1 MMKQD
6 MNAHD
11 LAHIKRKIGGD
22 GFAHHSIRIP
32 GSKSDSNRAIIA
44 SAMSTHPTIL
54 SGFLFADDTF
64 WGLKALKKLG
74 FEITSDVQSR
84 TAHIDPKPILQN
96 QIQTSD
102 ETDFFLGKAG
112 TLARFFP
119 AVLLNLK
126 KTFPN
131 YPSIKFRL
139 NAEPQLQKRPISDLC
154 HALQGLHAQITPGS
168 WPIEIFPSDLK
179 GHTEISGRKSGQFLS
194 GLLFAAAG
202 AKEKITILRTENLVQ
217 PDYVRMTLKTL
228 GKFHCAVD
236 HDVDLTQF
244 RMHHTSDFRCSHYEI
259 EPDASTA
266 CYFIALAFLHN
277 FDLTIQGLGS
287 DSIQP
292 DLLFIDFL
300 KRMGACIKISATE
313 IRVMKRNSQKI
324 SGGFC
329 ADFSLC
335 SDQALT
341 AAVVALF
348 ADNPI
353 EIKGIGHIRN
363 HECDRISC
371 LISNLTSFE
380 IQAQEKPDGF
390 VVFPWKNDGK
400 FSGKTWK
407 TFDDHRFA
415 MSGFLFAS
423 MFEQV
428 QIENPS
434 CVGKT
439 APEFFDL
446 TKQLGFELVKRI

>member
-11 LAHIKRKIGGD
+11 LGHIKRKIGGNSST
-22 GFAHHSIRIP
+22 HYSIRIP

-44 SAMSTHPTIL
+44 SGMSPHPTIL
-54 SGFLFADDTF
+54 SGFLFADDTL
-64 WGLKALKKLG
+64 WGLKSLKKLG
-74 FEITSDVQSR
+74 FEITSDAQSQ
-84 TAHIDPKPILQN
+84 TVHIDPEPILQN
-96 QIQTSD
+96 HIQTSD
-102 ETDFFLGKAG
+102 ETNFFLGKAG

-119 AVLLNLK
+119 AVLLNLR
-126 KTFPN
+126 KTFQN
-131 YPSIKFRL
+131 YPKTKFRL
-139 NAEPQLQKRPISDLC
+139 DADPQLQKRPISDLC
-154 HALQGLHAQITPGS
+154 HALQRLHAQITPGS

-179 GHTEISGRKSGQFLS
+179 GQTEISGRKSGQFLS

-228 GKFHCAVD
+228 EKFNCAVD
-236 HDVDLTQF
+236 YDAELMQF
-244 RMHHTSDFRCSHYEI
+244 HMHHINDFRCSHYEI

-266 CYFIALAFLHN
+266 CYFIALAFLHD

-287 DSIQP
+287 NSIQP

-300 KRMGACIKISATE
+300 KRMGARIEISATE
-313 IRVMKRNSQKI
+313 IRVMRRNSQKI

-353 EIKGIGHIRN
+353 EIKGISHIRN

-390 VVFPWKNDGK
+390 VVFPWKNGEK
-400 FSGKTWK
+400 FREKTWK

-415 MSGFLFAS
+415 MSGFLCAS
-423 MFEQV
+423 MFDQV

-439 APEFFDL
+439 APEFFNL
-446 TKQLGFELVKRI
+446 TRQLGFELEKSI